1 MMDRH
6 LRRWF
11 KDFSLK
17 QKIRTWIL
25 QQSSYSTLRQYN
37 NGIEVIKARNCQ
49 DTKHRK

>member
-1 MMDRH
+1 MTDRH

-25 QQSSYSTLRQYN
+25 QEPRGSIVSD
-37 NGIEVIKARNCQ
+37 GIIMKL
-49 DTKHRK
+49 KWIY